1 MNNKRRGLFL
11 EYLCE
16 SLLDYIESFDE
27 VTRVYLEEEDDDD
40 FDFLVSF
47 KNNKYALKNIIT
59 LENNL
64 LNNFMQIKIH
74 LLYEQIA
81 DQLCEDTDE
90 IVIDFYITYLP

>member
-1 MNNKRRGLFL
+1 M

-40 FDFLVSF
+40 DFDFLVSF
-47 KNNKYALKNIIT
+47 KNNKYALKNIIN

-64 LNNFMQIKIH
+64 LNNFMQIEIH

-90 IVIDFYITYLP
+90 IVVDFYITYLP